1 MLGSWVRAPASSRKQ
16 PPFSGGCF
24 VLHDIVEHWGGPPI
38 SFVMFINLYE
48 HNSLIT
54 KLLRTINR
62 ATMLCPQHNSA
73 VPSHLIAGCEDNW
86 IIAHFV
92 APLVSSLRLR
102 RSSPSEFTRRQSS
115 DCRLFFVFAGIWVHY
130 QRWCSATSNPGD
142 TPNPIPPSPTFT
154 TASKIKFCFFDLY
167 RVSLHDCLHVRK
179 RIQICRHK
187 KMHRD

>member
-1 MLGSWVRAPASSRKQ
+1 MLGSWVRAPASSRRQ
-16 PPFSGGCF
+16 PPFWGGCF
-24 VLHDIVEHWGGPPI
+24 VLYGIVEHWGRLPI

-48 HNSLIT
+48 HNSHIT

-115 DCRLFFVFAGIWVHY
+115 DCRLFFCICGHL
-130 QRWCSATSNPGD
+130 SALSAMMLCDFEPRRHSKPHT
-142 TPNPIPPSPTFT
+142 PIPYLHNRLGD
-154 TASKIKFCFFDLY
+154 KILLFWF
-167 RVSLHDCLHVRK
+167 V
-179 RIQICRHK
+179 
-187 KMHRD
+187 